1 MEREPGNRLMSYAI
15 GVDLGG
21 TNIKVA
27 VVSEDGE
34 VLDRSAA
41 ETADDATGSWAQTIK
56 QKISELENRRDQ
68 PSRWIGLAAP
78 GLDSFLANFASRA
91 CAQRRTCGLTW

>member
-1 MEREPGNRLMSYAI
+1 MSYAI

-34 VLDRSAA
+34 VLDCCS
-41 ETADDATGSWAQTIK
+41 G
-56 QKISELENRRDQ
+56 
-68 PSRWIGLAAP
+68 
-78 GLDSFLANFASRA
+78 
-91 CAQRRTCGLTW
+91 